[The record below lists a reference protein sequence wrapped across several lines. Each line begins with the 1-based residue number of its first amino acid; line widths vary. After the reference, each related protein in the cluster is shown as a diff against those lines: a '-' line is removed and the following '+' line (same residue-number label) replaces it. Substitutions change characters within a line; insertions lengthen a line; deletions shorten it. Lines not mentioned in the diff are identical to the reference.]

1 MTIFLY
7 SHTLLYDIVYRI
19 GKKVSKFVKKESKI
33 FRQFKKLEY
42 LWVIFEYC
50 YRKNSN
56 KKILS

>member
-19 GKKVSKFVKKESKI
+19 GMKVSKFVKKESKI

-42 LWVIFEYC
+42 LWVIFVYC
-50 YRKNSN
+50 D
-56 KKILS
+56 

>member
-42 LWVIFEYC
+42 LWVIFVYC
-50 YRKNSN
+50 D
-56 KKILS
+56 